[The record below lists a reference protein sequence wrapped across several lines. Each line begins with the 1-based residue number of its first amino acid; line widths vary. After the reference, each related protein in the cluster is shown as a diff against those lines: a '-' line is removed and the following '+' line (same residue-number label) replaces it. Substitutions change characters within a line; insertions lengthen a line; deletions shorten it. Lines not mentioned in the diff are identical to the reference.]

1 MILNSNMDRVKIQIS
16 YLLHVI
22 LRKNIFVAINLT
34 LRLNL
39 IGLVTKE
46 ILYQQIQDLLLMSQL
61 VQLPA
66 ITCILKLQRLK

>member
-1 MILNSNMDRVKIQIS
+1 MTLNSSMDRVKIQIF

-46 ILYQQIQDLLLMSQL
+46 ILYRRIQDLLLMSQL